1 MPGLGQGQ
9 MGVGVIRAGLA
20 RDEADE
26 QKGLQGLG
34 GFAAV
39 KVLPRGDFSKQAA
52 MGHALI
58 DHDASPWCFLV
69 VTGECR
75 TRLGGCAG

>member
-1 MPGLGQGQ
+1 MARLGQGQ
-9 MGVGVIRAGLA
+9 VGIGVGWIGLA

-26 QKGLQGLG
+26 QKGLQGQG
-34 GFAAV
+34 GFAALN
-39 KVLPRGDFSKQAA
+39 VLPRGDFSKQAA
-52 MGHALI
+52 MGHALV

-75 TRLGGCAG
+75 TRFGDASV